1 MMMFFEQSLMAP
13 LQLGVL
19 VAQALQT
26 LLEPLPL
33 PAQAPT
39 AEGARQAAGNQE
51 EEGEQKAHC
60 GGPCHQ
66 PALRHL
72 VGVALHSDLGALLIV
87 YDDEAQG
94 HDRCHGEQPN
104 EK

>member
-1 MMMFFEQSLMAP
+1 MVMFFEQPLMAP
-13 LQLGVL
+13 LQLDIL
-19 VAQALQT
+19 VAQALQS

-33 PAQAPT
+33 PAQTPT

-51 EEGEQKAHC
+51 EEGEQKAQYC
-60 GGPCHQ
+60 GPCHQ

-72 VGVALHSDLGALLIV
+72 EGVALHGDLGALPVV